1 MVGLKTSYYV
11 MSPNP
16 GTQVKIVESRV
27 IQYNGQSVCD
37 ALVREVPRA
46 QGEHS
51 STVKF
56 PVPNEAYPGEYT
68 VITTI
73 DNGERRDRSVSKF
86 YVQRI

>member
-1 MVGLKTSYYV
+1 

-16 GTQVKIVESRV
+16 RAQVKIIESRV
-27 IQYNGQSVCD
+27 IQYNGQPVCE
-37 ALVREVPRA
+37 AFVREVPRD

-73 DNGERRDRSVSKF
+73 DNGERRDQRVSKF